1 MDNLNVDK
9 AENDNPFSK
18 LDQEIEENVRSNR
31 FLRVSDSE
39 ESSAKKEEEVEIESK
54 RNSSDGKDNIQ
65 SNECQK
71 FYNIISKSI
80 CLFV

>member
-65 SNECQK
+65 SNEFQK